1 MEQRWRG
8 HWALAA
14 LVRAAVFA
22 LPLGASVAAGAATS
36 RLLPRPVGWTG
47 IVAWWV
53 ALLGI
58 VTLVMVVVERLARRL
73 LPLAALLKLS
83 LIFPDQAPSR
93 FRMAVR
99 AGGTRKLEQRLKAAS
114 EEGLP
119 DTPAEAARKVLELAA
134 LLNVHDRHTRGH
146 SERVRVYADLLA
158 DELKLPA
165 GERNRLHW
173 AALLHDIGKLVVPG
187 HILNKAGVPDE
198 AEWEVLRRH
207 PLEGERFIEPL
218 RSWLGEW
225 AAAIGEHHER
235 YDGGGYP
242 RGLAGQQISMAARIV
257 AVADSYE
264 VMTSSRAYK
273 KPLPAPEARRE
284 LARCAGSQFDP
295 NVVRAFLNISLGKLR
310 LAMGPLAWLAQ
321 IPVVAHAPTLGSAAS
336 TVSSAAAGVAA
347 STALVFGGVADVPS
361 IELSPPAAATVTPV
375 SGPAAP
381 GGGPAASPEPVLA
394 GGAGGTA
401 RTAAAGEPSTAE
413 TTDKPARPDEAR
425 REEAQEEPEPRP
437 VDGETTRD
445 TTGTDTSPASPID
458 TGPEPAT
465 VVDATP
471 EPAEPA
477 EPTTVPAPSVEPA
490 PPTTEAPA
498 PSKAPRAPTDSDAD
512 SDKGL
517 GNDEGYSGPA
527 ADPVAKSAV
536 ESG

>member
-8 HWALAA
+8 RWALAA

-22 LPLGASVAAGAATS
+22 LPLAASVVTGAAVS
-36 RLLPRPVGWTG
+36 RLLPHPSGWTG
-47 IVAWWV
+47 IVAWWA
-53 ALLGI
+53 ALLGM

-99 AGGTRKLEQRLKAAS
+99 AGGTRKLEERLKAAS

-119 DTPAEAARKVLELAA
+119 DAPAEAAQKVLELAA
-134 LLNVHDRHTRGH
+134 LLNVHDRRTRGH

-165 GERNRLHW
+165 SERNRLHW

-187 HILNKAGVPDE
+187 HILNKAGKPSDE
-198 AEWEVLRRH
+198 EWEVLRQH

-218 RSWLGEW
+218 RSWLGDW

-264 VMTSSRAYK
+264 VMTAARAYK

-310 LAMGPLAWLAQ
+310 FAMGPLAWLAQ
-321 IPVVAHAPTLGSAAS
+321 IPVVAQAPALGSAAS
-336 TVSSAAAGVAA
+336 TAVSSAAAGVAT

-361 IELSPPAAATVTPV
+361 VDPAPPVVATATVVPEPAPAA
-375 SGPAAP
+375 S
-381 GGGPAASPEPVLA
+381 GGPAPSPKPVL
-394 GGAGGTA
+394 T
-401 RTAAAGEPSTAE
+401 TAAAAGDATSAVAGAAVEAAAP
-413 TTDKPARPDEAR
+413 TTTTTKPAPPGPAR
-425 REEAQEEPEPRP
+425 REEAHEKPEPAQRP
-437 VDGETTRD
+437 VD
-445 TTGTDTSPASPID
+445 TGAAPVTSPA
-458 TGPEPAT
+458 TAT
-465 VVDATP
+465 DVTTATTQAP
-471 EPAEPA
+471 VETPG
-477 EPTTVPAPSVEPA
+477 TPAPSVEPA
-490 PPTTEAPA
+490 PPVTTAPVTTK
-498 PSKAPRAPTDSDAD
+498 PPRPPNDSEEDD
-512 SDKGL
+512 DNGR
-517 GNDEGYSGPA
+517 GNDDDDDDEDRSGSNSGP
-527 ADPVAKSAV
+527 
-536 ESG
+536 G